1 MNRHLPAT
9 VIAVLLL
16 STVPLSSLAGRQKN
30 GNELA
35 LEYSTAKA
43 NRKQDIS
50 KEAVGQLYFFR
61 YLRIDK
67 ITRGETRTGPF
78 MAMDTVEPSS
88 DMYVSFTVTKPVSLR
103 TAGPL
108 KTNDA
113 VAVSGR
119 LKSLDDKKNR
129 LVLDPVI
136 VRYKDKHAPAAGK
149 ELLPEVDP
157 NARIGTD
164 TSSGKEKVKYL
175 EKTK

>member
-1 MNRHLPAT
+1 MKRLFPAF
-9 VIAVLLL
+9 AFAALVLLAA
-16 STVPLSSLAGRQKN
+16 PFPSLAGRQRN

-35 LEYSTAKA
+35 LEYSTARESQK
-43 NRKQDIS
+43 KDIS

-61 YLRIDK
+61 YLRIET
-67 ITRGETRTGPF
+67 ITKGKTDAGPF
-78 MAMDTVEPSS
+78 IAMDTVEPSS
-88 DMYVSFTVTKPVSLR
+88 DMHVSFTVTKSVSLKK
-103 TAGPL
+103 AGPL
-108 KTNDA
+108 ATNDA

-119 LKSLDDKKNR
+119 LKSLDGNNNM

-164 TSSGKEKVKYL
+164 TSSGKEKVKYR
-175 EKTK
+175 KK